1 MGMRK
6 KVKSAGEIITG
17 KAKETTGKALSNKS
31 LERKGKTEKAKG
43 KVRHVLEKGKD
54 KLRH

>member
-17 KAKETTGKALSNKS
+17 KTKETTGKALSNKS
-31 LERKGKTEKAKG
+31 LERKGRAEKAKG